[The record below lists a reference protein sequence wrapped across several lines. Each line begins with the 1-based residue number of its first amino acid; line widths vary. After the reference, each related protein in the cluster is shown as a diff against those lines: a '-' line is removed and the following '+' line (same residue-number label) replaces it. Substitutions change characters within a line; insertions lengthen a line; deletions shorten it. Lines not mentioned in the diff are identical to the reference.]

1 MADTWYD
8 LECYE
13 DEEEMTIG
21 EYDITVSP
29 NDFNISTLFN
39 LMDNGV
45 IRLPAFQRN
54 YVWDIKGASKLIE
67 SIILGLPIP
76 QVFL

>member
-13 DEEEMTIG
+13 DEEETTIG

-29 NDFNISTLFN
+29 NDFNISTLWT
-39 LMDNGV
+39 M
-45 IRLPAFQRN
+45 
-54 YVWDIKGASKLIE
+54 E
-67 SIILGLPIP
+67 
-76 QVFL
+76 